1 MGQKVHQLINCFDG
15 ERHYQQ
21 LDGKQE
27 FRSNATDVNT
37 LSNVSHVKIKN
48 ICINYNVLTSG
59 MDPWAGQGR
68 RMAVRWKCAGKNMM
82 VWGTCN
88 KPMVHGVLAGGRDGY
103 HHLHIPPRPAW
114 SWWGKEMLKAHS
126 YGRGAEKQIREK
138 SGERQRSNYPQA
150 ILGTKY
156 ATLLFL

>member
-21 LDGKQE
+21 LDGKQK

-59 MDPWAGQGR
+59 MDPWAGQGC
-68 RMAVRWKCAGKNMM
+68 RMAVQWKCAGKNMM

-88 KPMVHGVLAGGRDGY
+88 KPMVHGVLAGGRHGY
-103 HHLHIPPRPAW
+103 HHLHAPGLHGADGERRC
-114 SWWGKEMLKAHS
+114 SKSTCMEGGQRSKSERKV
-126 YGRGAEKQIREK
+126 GRGRGLIIH
-138 SGERQRSNYPQA
+138 RQY
-150 ILGTKY
+150 
-156 ATLLFL
+156 